1 MKNSTLLLTVSFLFV
16 SLAACEGGSGAS
28 SDSRLFHFMSASHDG
43 HGGFGGGRH
52 LRGPGG
58 GFSDDDAFLA
68 DGRGRRHQRDGQG
81 RGFHR
86 QGMGPGMGMRMNHR
100 DGQGEGR
107 GMHDGQ
113 GRGRGM
119 GNGEVRGMHDGQ
131 GRGMR
136 NGEGRHMGP
145 PAEALTACEG
155 KAAGDA
161 CSFVIEGDT
170 VASTCSAR
178 RSGEGPLACRAGMG
192 THSRHDT
199 PAK

>member
-16 SLAACEGGSGAS
+16 SLAACEGGAGAS
-28 SDSRLFHFMSASHDG
+28 SDSRFFHFLSASHDG

-58 GFSDDDAFLA
+58 GFSDDDAYMA
-68 DGRGRRHQRDGQG
+68 DGRGRRHLRDGQG
-81 RGFHR
+81 RGFQR
-86 QGMGPGMGMRMNHR
+86 QGMGPGMGMGMRMNHR

-107 GMHDGQ
+107 GMHDG
-113 GRGRGM
+113 RGWGM
-119 GNGEVRGMHDGQ
+119 RNGEGRGMHDG
-131 GRGMR
+131 G
-136 NGEGRHMGP
+136 GRHMGP

-170 VASTCSAR
+170 VSSTCSAR
-178 RSGEGPLACRAGMG
+178 RNGEGPLACRAGMG
-192 THSRHDT
+192 THQRHDT